1 VKILIIGT
9 GSVGGFL
16 GYKLMN
22 SGQDV
27 SFLVREHRKDEVDTK
42 GISVIQGG
50 KASNIKVRTLSSV
63 TGDDH
68 FDVVFISV
76 RNYDLESLKSSL
88 LKLNE
93 NGSKFISLLNG
104 VRHIDYLIPLVG
116 IENLIGGSASMETR
130 RDKDG
135 NIIYISQK
143 PTITLGSEFSTN
155 LHIISEI
162 EKILQK
168 AGFDVQLKS
177 NVFQSVWEKYLFNL
191 ACNMTA
197 VLSATVKEIKDNNY
211 AIASTIN
218 LVNEAFSLSRRMGI
232 KLESESRDMAIS
244 KFLEMRDDFRSIL
257 AEDVLN
263 KRSNESEFLF
273 GYLGKL
279 CENNH
284 MDCPTIKLSCAVLE
298 LMSGKSYL

>member
-1 VKILIIGT
+1 MKILIIGT

-16 GYKLMN
+16 GYKLIN
-22 SGQDV
+22 SDQDV
-27 SFLVREHRKDEVDTK
+27 SFLVREHRKDEVDRK
-42 GISVIQGG
+42 GITIIQDG
-50 KASNIKVRTLSSV
+50 KASNIKVRTISSV

-93 NGSKFISLLNG
+93 KGSKFISLLNG
-104 VRHIDYLIPLVG
+104 IRHIDYLIPLVG
-116 IENLIGGSASMETR
+116 IENLIGGSVSMETR

-143 PTITLGSEFSTN
+143 PTITVGTEFSAN
-155 LHIISEI
+155 LDIINEI
-162 EKILQK
+162 EKTLRK

-197 VLSATVKEIKDNNY
+197 VLSATVKEIKNNDC

-218 LVNEAFSLSRRMGI
+218 LVNEAFLVSRRIGVGLGS
-232 KLESESRDMAIS
+232 KSRDLAIR

-263 KRSNESEFLF
+263 NRSNESEFLF

-279 CENNH
+279 CENNR
-284 MDCPTIKLSCAVLE
+284 MNCPTIKLSCAVLKA
-298 LMSGKSYL
+298 MSRKSPL